1 MTSAIYNDISDDE
14 ASCIASAITAN
25 KYLHHASFT
34 SNKFGNHGIKA
45 ILNAM
50 STINSLQFV
59 NLGSYSITDD
69 LAVELEEVAS
79 CNGALES
86 IFLYKY
92 AIQKVKLK
100 EVLLTKL
107 TNCAL
112 MTLLLTILK
121 LMR

>member
-1 MTSAIYNDISDDE
+1 
-14 ASCIASAITAN
+14 
-25 KYLHHASFT
+25 
-34 SNKFGNHGIKA
+34 
-45 ILNAM
+45 M